1 MMLEFVQ
8 THGSWIVFGL
18 FFLVMMRM
26 HGGHGGMGHGASC
39 HGQPSDSHDHGAA
52 APEATG
58 AQTEGWKSSEKT
70 GCH

>member
-8 THGSWIVFGL
+8 TYGSWIVFGL

-26 HGGHGGMGHGASC
+26 HGGHGGMGHGAGGHRQS
-39 HGQPSDSHDHGAA
+39 SDSHDPAA
-52 APEATG
+52 SKVADG
-58 AQTEGWKSSEKT
+58 QTESRKSSEKT